1 MSKDAEDFQLMAI
14 GHVRGGRSAAT
25 DDDWGASR
33 ARIDLDPDRFTPDAL
48 AGLADF
54 SHIEVVFLFHGVDEA
69 RVETGARR
77 PRGRADWPLV
87 GIFAQRGRA
96 RPNRLGLCTC
106 KIVRVDGLAV
116 EVEGLDAID
125 GTPVVDLKPAMR
137 EFLPRG
143 EVVEPA
149 WAAELMRDY
158 W

>member
-1 MSKDAEDFQLMAI
+1 MSFAVEPI
-14 GHVRGGRSAAT
+14 GYVRGGRDQPV

-33 ARIDLDPDRFTPDAL
+33 ARIELAPRFGPEAL

-54 SHIEVVFLFHGVDEA
+54 SHLEVIFLFDRVGEDEI
-69 RVETGARR
+69 EYGARH

-87 GIFAQRGRA
+87 GIFAQRGKN

-106 KIVRVDGLAV
+106 RIARVDGRAV

-125 GTPVVDLKPAMR
+125 GTPVIDLKPAMR

-143 EVVEPA
+143 VLTQPG
-149 WAAELMRDY
+149 WASELMKDY

>member
-1 MSKDAEDFQLMAI
+1 MIAIEPI
-14 GHVRGGRSAAT
+14 GHVRGGRDEAI
-25 DDDWGASR
+25 DDDWGQSR
-33 ARIDLDPDRFTPDAL
+33 ARIELDPARFAAEAL
-48 AGLADF
+48 AGLSDF
-54 SHIEVVFLFHGVDEA
+54 SHLEVIFVFDRVPDGEIEY
-69 RVETGARR
+69 GARH

-87 GIFAQRGRA
+87 GIFAQRGKN

-106 KIVRVDGLAV
+106 RIVRIDGLAV

-137 EFLPRG
+137 EFQPRG

-149 WAAELMRDY
+149 WAAELMKDY

>member
-1 MSKDAEDFQLMAI
+1 MIAIEPI
-14 GHVRGGRSAAT
+14 GHVHGGRDQPI
-25 DDDWGASR
+25 DDDWGQSR
-33 ARIDLDPDRFTPDAL
+33 ARIELDPARFGPEAL
-48 AGLADF
+48 AGLDGF
-54 SHIEVVFLFHGVDEA
+54 SHLEVIFVFDPVTEGEIEY
-69 RVETGARR
+69 GARH
-77 PRGRADWPLV
+77 PRGRQDWPLV
-87 GIFAQRGRA
+87 GIFAQRGKN

-106 KIVRVDGLAV
+106 KIVRIEGRAV

-149 WAAELMRDY
+149 WVAELMRDY